1 MFLTFSIFSASPSYS
16 IDPRQLFDKATP
28 TWPILQGLRQKGYQA
43 LPAPPVHNLDSIKAY
58 GNKGLQ
64 VYVME
69 AWRRPNKSQFV
80 VSVHF
85 SFIFEDFACLHCCM
99 CCCAYF
105 GIWSWGVVR
114 SRCMAL
120 VHWIEVLWAS
130 STHVFTTNIL
140 AVAFVELNYE
150 KVVISGKQIQYR
162 VVLQIC
168 RG

>member
-1 MFLTFSIFSASPSYS
+1 MFSAFSIFSASPSYS
-16 IDPRQLFDKATP
+16 IDPRQLLDKATP
-28 TWPILQGLRQKGYQA
+28 TWPILHGLRQKGYKA
-43 LPAPPVHNLDSIKAY
+43 LAAPPVHNLDSIKAF
-58 GNKGLQ
+58 GSAGLQ

-69 AWRRPNKSQFV
+69 SWRRPNKSQFV

-85 SFIFEDFACLHCCM
+85 LFIFEDFACFHCCM

-120 VHWIEVLWAS
+120 VHGIEVLWAS

-140 AVAFVELNYE
+140 AVAFVWITKRLWYQVS
-150 KVVISGKQIQYR
+150 KFSIA
-162 VVLQIC
+162 
-168 RG
+168 